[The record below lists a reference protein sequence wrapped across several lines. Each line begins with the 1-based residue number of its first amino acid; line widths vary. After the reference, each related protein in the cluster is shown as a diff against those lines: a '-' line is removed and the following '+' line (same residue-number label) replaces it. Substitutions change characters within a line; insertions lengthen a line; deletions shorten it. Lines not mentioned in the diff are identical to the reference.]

1 MFGGSIEQLEN
12 NRLIPSQSSHLKQY
26 LRVKKN
32 LGLNV
37 Q

>member
-1 MFGGSIEQLEN
+1 MFKESMEQLEN
-12 NRLIPSQSSHLKQY
+12 NRLIPSQSSDLKQY

-32 LGLNV
+32 RELNI